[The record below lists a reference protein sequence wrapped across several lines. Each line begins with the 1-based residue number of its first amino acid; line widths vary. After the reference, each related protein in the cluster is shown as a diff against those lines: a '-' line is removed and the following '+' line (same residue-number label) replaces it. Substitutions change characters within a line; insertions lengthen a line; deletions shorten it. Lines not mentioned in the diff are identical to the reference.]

1 MPHNSALPE
10 WVVLIATRSGRRRDR
25 TDRRPC
31 HRHGRGDT
39 LTVAGVP
46 HLALGIDAPEGR
58 QISQERRRPAA
69 SDLDNHCPA
78 RRLLIVCPIG
88 SQPRRWRSQG
98 TCILLDRH
106 RKRSSSVSLSFKNSV
121 TLRATSLVR
130 LSTATVEVLPR
141 WIVSRSD
148 TTRERQ
154 LCADFVEKPLN
165 RPLVEKW
172 FRRCDSLV

>member
-1 MPHNSALPE
+1 MGRPNRNSFWSSPRPHRSSAMPSSWTGRHPH
-10 WVVLIATRSGRRRDR
+10 RGRR
-25 TDRRPC
+25 PAS
-31 HRHGRGDT
+31 GF
-39 LTVAGVP
+39 
-46 HLALGIDAPEGR
+46 GIDAPEGR

-88 SQPRRWRSQG
+88 SQPRRWRSRG

-130 LSTATVEVLPR
+130 LSSATVEVLPR

-165 RPLVEKW
+165 WPLVEKW